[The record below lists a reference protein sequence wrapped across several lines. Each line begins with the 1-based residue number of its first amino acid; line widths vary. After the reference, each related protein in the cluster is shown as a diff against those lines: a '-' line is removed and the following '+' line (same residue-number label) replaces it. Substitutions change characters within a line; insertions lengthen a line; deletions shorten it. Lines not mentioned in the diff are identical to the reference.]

1 MIMKSRYLEDIN
13 NEVIEELS
21 NYVFTPS
28 VDFKKW
34 DTISVSEDGE
44 YIELYRDD
52 VTQTPVYDSKLRSGI
67 LYRLENS
74 ALDIFNNSRISDIV
88 IFYQLLQIVFIV
100 IFVVNFD
107 ISRPH
112 YLSTF
117 F

>member
-52 VTQTPVYDSKLRSGI
+52 VTQTPVYDSKGELMYYNYDQKSYEKRYRRDKFSGECFQ
-67 LYRLENS
+67 Y
-74 ALDIFNNSRISDIV
+74 
-88 IFYQLLQIVFIV
+88 
-100 IFVVNFD
+100 
-107 ISRPH
+107 
-112 YLSTF
+112 
-117 F
+117 